1 MAVERHGIVVAHL
14 TIFLDAKNFV
24 EINLGDRHKRRTV
37 LLRAHREQDIVTWD
51 INLAD
56 EPVGR
61 VHRRDPGQRQFL
73 HQPVLQGL
81 KHPLGPPA
89 GLRRIRCDML
99 HAEMRQRPPN
109 LGGLLAIHR
118 RAGLGVVK

>member
-1 MAVERHGIVVAHL
+1 MRAVVVLPNPDPGFDKMRTQRARRDLQPMAVERHGIVVAHL

-37 LLRAHREQDIVTWD
+37 LLRAHHEQDIVTRD

-61 VHRRDPGQRQFL
+61 VHRRDPGQRQFN
-73 HQPVLQGL
+73 PTSRSCRV
-81 KHPLGPPA
+81 
-89 GLRRIRCDML
+89 
-99 HAEMRQRPPN
+99 
-109 LGGLLAIHR
+109 
-118 RAGLGVVK
+118 